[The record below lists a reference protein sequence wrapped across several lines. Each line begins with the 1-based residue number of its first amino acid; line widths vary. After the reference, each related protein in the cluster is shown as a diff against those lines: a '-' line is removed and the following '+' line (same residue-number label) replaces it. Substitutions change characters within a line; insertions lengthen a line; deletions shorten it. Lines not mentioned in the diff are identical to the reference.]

1 MSVAAA
7 VGLIVLGLALLGAG
21 GELLVR
27 GGAAV
32 ARLARVTPAVIG
44 LTIVAMGTS
53 LPEMAVTFFAR
64 LSGRPDVAMGNV
76 IGSNIFNVAAI
87 LGLASLFVV
96 LRVHGNAVKL
106 EWPFMF
112 ISSFLALL
120 LARDG
125 VVDRLEGGFFVISL
139 FLFTVY
145 SVRVARKEVR
155 GKEAEEIKAEVEAL
169 TEPIGKLRGYAVN
182 GGLIAAGIVGLVIGA
197 RFLVDGAVKVAV
209 MAGMSERVIGLTI
222 VAAGTGLPELATS
235 VVAALRKQT
244 EIAVANV
251 MGSNI
256 FNILGTVG
264 LVSLVQP
271 TQVSSALVNIDMWWM
286 MAFTVAVLPM
296 MYTGMRIVR
305 AEGVFLLAGYGV
317 YLWLIIEKNS

>member
-1 MSVAAA
+1 MNILAAA
-7 VGLIVLGLALLGAG
+7 GLIAVGLALLAAG

-27 GGAAV
+27 GGATIAK
-32 ARLARVTPAVIG
+32 LARVTPAVIG

-64 LSGRPDVAMGNV
+64 LSGRPDVAMGNI
-76 IGSNIFNVAAI
+76 IGSNIFNIAAI
-87 LGLASLFVV
+87 LGIASIFIV

-112 ISSFLALL
+112 ISSALALL

-125 VVDRLEGGFFVISL
+125 RIDRLEGGFFVVSL
-139 FLFTVY
+139 ILFTVY
-145 SVRVARKEVR
+145 CVQVARNEVR
-155 GKEAEEIKAEVEAL
+155 GKEAEAIEEEVEAL
-169 TEPIGKLRGYAVN
+169 TLPAKKDGGFAFNI
-182 GGLIAAGIVGLVIGA
+182 GLIVAGIAALVLGA
-197 RFLVDGAVKVAV
+197 RFLVDGAVTVAV
-209 MAGMSERVIGLTI
+209 IAGMSERVIGLTI

-256 FNILGTVG
+256 FNILGVVG

-271 TQVSSALVNIDMWWM
+271 AEVSRALVNVDMWWM
-286 MAFTVAVLPM
+286 MAFSLAVLPM
-296 MYTGMRIVR
+296 MYTGRRIVR
-305 AEGVFLLAGYGV
+305 TEGALLLAGYAV
-317 YLWLIIEKNS
+317 YLWILIENNA

>member
-1 MSVAAA
+1 MSILAAA
-7 VGLIVLGLALLGAG
+7 GLIAVGLALLAAG

-27 GGAAV
+27 GGATIAK
-32 ARLARVTPAVIG
+32 LARVTPAVIG

-64 LSGRPDVAMGNV
+64 LSGRPEVAMGNI
-76 IGSNIFNVAAI
+76 IGSNIFNIAAI
-87 LGLASLFVV
+87 LGLASMFIV

-112 ISSFLALL
+112 ISSALALL

-125 VVDRLEGGFFVISL
+125 RIDRLEGGFFVVSL
-139 FLFTVY
+139 VLFTVY
-145 SVRVARKEVR
+145 CVHVARNEVR
-155 GKEAEEIKAEVEAL
+155 GKEAEAIKEEIEAL
-169 TEPIGKLRGYAVN
+169 TTSVRKDGGIAFNIGLVVG
-182 GGLIAAGIVGLVIGA
+182 GIVALVLGA
-197 RFLVDGAVKVAV
+197 RFLVDGAVTVAV
-209 MAGMSERVIGLTI
+209 IAGMSERVIGLTI

-264 LVSLVQP
+264 LVSLIEP
-271 TQVSSALVNIDMWWM
+271 TEVSPALVNVDMWWM
-286 MAFTVAVLPM
+286 MAFSLAVLPM
-296 MYTGMRIVR
+296 MYTGRRIVR
-305 AEGVFLLAGYGV
+305 TEGALLLAGYAV
-317 YLWLIIEKNS
+317 YLWILIENNA

>member
-1 MSVAAA
+1 
-7 VGLIVLGLALLGAG
+7 
-21 GELLVR
+21 
-27 GGAAV
+27 
-32 ARLARVTPAVIG
+32 
-44 LTIVAMGTS
+44 
-53 LPEMAVTFFAR
+53 VTFFAR

-76 IGSNIFNVAAI
+76 IGSNIFNIAAI

-145 SVRVARKEVR
+145 SVRVARREVR

-169 TEPIGKLRGYAVN
+169 TEPIGKLRSYAVN

-197 RFLVDGAVKVAV
+197 RFLVDGAVKVAA

-305 AEGVFLLAGYGV
+305 AEGVLLLAGYGV